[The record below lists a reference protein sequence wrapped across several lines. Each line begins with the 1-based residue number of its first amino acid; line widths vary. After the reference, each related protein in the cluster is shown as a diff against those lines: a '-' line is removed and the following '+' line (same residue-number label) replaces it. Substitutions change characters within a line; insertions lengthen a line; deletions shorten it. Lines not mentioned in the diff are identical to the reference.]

1 MSTTTYYSL
10 YMQLCHVTE
19 EVLKKQ
25 LRQFVTRN
33 PEKQEFPVLDFVLEE
48 ITIPDEV
55 FNWITNAH
63 SCHPH
68 VLSSVITKKKH
79 LDWVVQETL
88 QSLKERDY
96 EVLSI
101 KEFGDLLDNMSYTPS
116 AYEQYYLCKLLSDSN
131 YEDVDKPHPVENIT
145 KRYKDIVS
153 HIDESICKIAYLADC
168 VSLERL
174 IDIIQQHD
182 IKFVFDVE
190 NKMRHYTVLK
200 WIKKN
205 IAKGNIGDETLGWT
219 SGPCSVKWPST
230 KFEDYVACLKILC
243 DLSKT

>member
-19 EVLKKQ
+19 EVLKNQ

-33 PEKQEFPVLDFVLEE
+33 PEKREFPVLDFVLEK

-101 KEFGDLLDNMSYTPS
+101 KEFGDLHT
-116 AYEQYYLCKLLSDSN
+116 
-131 YEDVDKPHPVENIT
+131 I
-145 KRYKDIVS
+145 
-153 HIDESICKIAYLADC
+153 SI
-168 VSLERL
+168 
-174 IDIIQQHD
+174 
-182 IKFVFDVE
+182 
-190 NKMRHYTVLK
+190 
-200 WIKKN
+200 
-205 IAKGNIGDETLGWT
+205 
-219 SGPCSVKWPST
+219 
-230 KFEDYVACLKILC
+230 
-243 DLSKT
+243 